1 MPISMFQSTVP
12 GFARVLGSFATIL
25 EKAVAHCEAKKI
37 EPAVLVNARLFPD
50 MFPLFRQVQ
59 IASDAAKGGASR
71 LAGIDPPV
79 FEDNET
85 TFAEL
90 ITRLRKTIAY
100 LETLREEQFT
110 GAEDRTITWQT
121 RTTSR
126 SMQGV
131 PYLFT
136 HVTPNVYFHITTA
149 YNILRHNGVEIG
161 KHDFLGAN

>member
-1 MPISMFQSTVP
+1 MPISMYQAAVP

-25 EKAVAHCEAKKI
+25 EKAVVHCEARKI

-71 LAGIDPPV
+71 LAGIEPPV
-79 FEDNET
+79 FEDNEA
-85 TFAEL
+85 TFEEL
-90 ITRLRKTIAY
+90 ITRLRKTINY
-100 LETLREEQFT
+100 LETLREEQFAD
-110 GAEDRTITWQT
+110 AEERTITWKT

-126 SMQGV
+126 SMQGA

>member
-1 MPISMFQSTVP
+1 MSISMYQAAVP

-25 EKAVAHCEAKKI
+25 EKAVAHCEARKI
-37 EPAVLVNARLFPD
+37 EPGVLVNARLFPD

-59 IASDAAKGGASR
+59 IASDAAKGGAAR

-79 FEDNET
+79 FEDTET
-85 TFAEL
+85 TFEEL
-90 ITRLRKTIAY
+90 ITRLHKTIAY
-100 LETLREEQFT
+100 LDTWREEQFT
-110 GAEDRTITWQT
+110 EAADRTITWKT

-149 YNILRHNGVEIG
+149 YNILRHNGIEVG
-161 KHDFLGAN
+161 KKDFLGT